1 MVKRLKAVINQTRR
15 KLDAIEN
22 GTKVDINFD
31 ITCIDKVFINFF
43 FFICFFL
50 TFFWIKL
57 NKYMDIKSHA
67 DFFLNTDSVEIAK
80 AITLHDFEVFK
91 AIKVN

>member
-1 MVKRLKAVINQTRR
+1 
-15 KLDAIEN
+15 
-22 GTKVDINFD
+22 
-31 ITCIDKVFINFF
+31 
-43 FFICFFL
+43 
-50 TFFWIKL
+50 
-57 NKYMDIKSHA
+57 MDIKSHA